1 MKMLKLENVCK
12 KYDRDILKD
21 LNVEFKENR
30 INYIYGKNG
39 IGKTTLFKCIVGLED
54 FEGKIKG
61 LPDKKEIYYIEES
74 NPLYNNLSG
83 LDNIK
88 LLTSVYNKNEI
99 LIISRRI
106 FRERYFKKESWY
118 IFFGTKKTTFT
129 NNTKDIAT

>member
-1 MKMLKLENVCK
+1 M
-12 KYDRDILKD
+12 
-21 LNVEFKENR
+21 
-30 INYIYGKNG
+30 
-39 IGKTTLFKCIVGLED
+39 
-54 FEGKIKG
+54 
-61 LPDKKEIYYIEES
+61 KKEIYYIEES

-106 FRERYFKKESWY
+106 FRGRYFKKESWY